1 MKQSRTSQA
10 IAPRHLYPKSLVR
23 KSVPYL
29 AVLLLI
35 ILPLLA
41 SLQMALKLSFSKG
54 QLVVGGIPASI
65 ITAFL
70 QDDMARNAY
79 LNRDRQLLHDRLQAL
94 GVEEEI
100 KDFYRSQIPDKVE
113 LDQYIHQ
120 LFYDRTGY
128 VGENYWV
135 NSDGVLVLKKGRL
148 YRVENDLP

>member
-10 IAPRHLYPKSLVR
+10 IAPRHIYPKVLVR

-29 AVLLLI
+29 AVLVLI

-41 SLQMALKLSFSKG
+41 SLQMALKLSFSNG
-54 QLVVGGIPASI
+54 QLIVGGIPASI
-65 ITAFL
+65 IATFL

-128 VGENYWV
+128 VGENYRV
-135 NSDGVLVLKKGRL
+135 NSEGVLVLKKGRL